1 MSILIVDDEQDVQ
14 FLFKQKFRRE
24 IKEHELE
31 FHFVLSGE
39 EAISFLKSNQT
50 EIVLI
55 LSDINMPGMNGFELL
70 EYIKKQNHDIKVIM
84 VTAYGD
90 EKNYNK
96 AMEIGADGFVTKPI
110 DFADLKE
117 MILAYKKSMKK

>member
-14 FLFKQKFRRE
+14 FLFKQKFRKE
-24 IKEHELE
+24 IKGGELS
-31 FHFVLSGE
+31 FHFVFSGE
-39 EAISFLKSNQT
+39 EALEFLHSHKA

-70 EYIKKQNHDIKVIM
+70 EQIKKHQKEIKVIM

-90 EKNYNK
+90 EHNYNK
-96 AMEIGADGFVTKPI
+96 AMDSGADDFVTKPI
-110 DFADLKE
+110 DFGSLKE
-117 MILAYKKSMKK
+117 KIMEYKNRF